1 MSRTTGDGRMARFG
15 LALRGHRQAA
25 GLKQAELAEQM
36 AAAGHRWHGST
47 VSKCEAGDRDPSLTE
62 LGDLAGILNIA
73 VVDLLGDVGHLSALD
88 HRRLIAVAEKC
99 LAEARGTVPI
109 LAEVAAAQA
118 AAIDALQVGID
129 RMTAGLRTAPN
140 ADDASVRLVTPPT
153 GRVPAAGQPTGLH
166 VDGRGGSW

>member
-1 MSRTTGDGRMARFG
+1 MSRTTGDGRKARFG

-73 VVDLLGDVGHLSALD
+73 LVDLLGDVGHLSALD

-129 RMTAGLRTAPN
+129 RMTAGLLTAN
-140 ADDASVRLVTPPT
+140 ANEAPVRLVTTPT
-153 GRVPAAGQPTGLH
+153 GRAPAAGQPTGLH